1 MRQTT
6 IPVIDLFAGPGGLG
20 EGFSACSTDRIA
32 FDVALSV
39 EKDAAAFDTLL
50 LRTFFRQFRKSEV
63 PEGYYSYLRGKIT
76 FEQLFDGFPEQA
88 HAAMDKCLL
97 LEMGPNSARQLFSE
111 IKRALNDKKIWV
123 LIGGPPCQAYSVI
136 GRSRRAKVKR
146 EEFEQDIRHTLYREY
161 LRILGRF
168 NPPVFVMEN
177 VAGLLSAEFSGTSMF
192 DRIINDLCA
201 PVAALR
207 DPVECSLSRSRRTP
221 PQYSIH
227 SFVHGIDGT
236 KPLCPRDYVIEA
248 EKFGI
253 PQKRH
258 RVILLGIRSDLI
270 KPKGIRLNPS
280 APPNVGEMI
289 RDLPK
294 LRSRLSDK
302 SDDKNPNKWV
312 GRIAEGLARLSPS
325 DFDDDI
331 WQQMQVSAAA
341 LKNSIEVGG
350 RSFPTNGSAKS
361 LPKNLANWIFDPRMN
376 FACNHESRRHM
387 PEDLIRYL
395 YVSSYAKIR
404 KFSPKLHHFPN
415 DLLPK
420 HKNVQSAIAAVHGN
434 FNDRFRVQIE
444 SAPATTVTSH
454 ISKDG
459 HYFIHHDPAQ
469 CRSWTVREAARIQT
483 FPDNYFFEG
492 LRTEEYRQV
501 GNAVPPFL
509 ALQLAEVVAQ
519 ILEAQI

>member
-1 MRQTT
+1 MRLTT
-6 IPVIDLFAGPGGLG
+6 IPVIDIFAGPGGLG
-20 EGFSACSTDRIA
+20 EGFSACSTDRIR

-39 EKDAAAFDTLL
+39 EKDTSAFGTLM
-50 LRTFFRQFRKSEV
+50 LRTFFRQFRNSEV
-63 PEGYYSYLRGKIT
+63 PEEYYHYLSDKIS
-76 FEQLFDGFPEQA
+76 FEKLLDSFPEQA
-88 HAAMDKCLL
+88 QNAMNKCLL
-97 LEMGPNSARQLFSE
+97 LEMGPNSARQVFSE
-111 IKRALNDKKIWV
+111 IECALNDKDIWV

-146 EEFEQDIRHTLYREY
+146 EEFEQDVRHTLYREY
-161 LRILGRF
+161 LRILARF
-168 NPPVFVMEN
+168 TPPVFVMEN
-177 VAGLLSAEFSGTSMF
+177 VAGLLSAKFSGSSIF
-192 DRIINDLCA
+192 DRIINDLSA

-207 DPVECSLSRSRRTP
+207 DPVEGTPRSRRIP
-221 PQYSIH
+221 PQYTIH

-236 KPLCPRDYVIEA
+236 ETLRPRDYVIEA
-248 EKFGI
+248 ERFGI

-258 RVILLGIRSDLI
+258 RVILLGIRSDLA
-270 KPKGIRLNPS
+270 KPEGIRLHPS

-289 RDLPK
+289 ADLPK

-302 SDDKNPNKWV
+302 SDDDNPSEWV
-312 GRIAEGLARLSPS
+312 NRIAEGLSGLSGA
-325 DFDDDI
+325 DFDIDI
-331 WQQMQVSAAA
+331 WRQMQISAEV
-341 LKNSIEVGG
+341 LKNSIDIGG
-350 RSFPTNGSAKS
+350 RSFPKNGSAKS
-361 LPKNLANWIFDPRMN
+361 LPKSLVNWIYDPRMD

-387 PEDLIRYL
+387 AQDLVRYL

-404 KFSPKLHHFPN
+404 KLSPKLHHFPPS
-415 DLLPK
+415 LLPK
-420 HKNVQSAIAAVHGN
+420 HKNVQSAIATVHGD

-444 SAPATTVTSH
+444 CAPATTVTSH

-492 LRTEEYRQV
+492 MRTDEYCQV
-501 GNAVPPFL
+501 GNAVPPYL
-509 ALQLAEVVAQ
+509 AFQLAKVVAQ